1 MIHPSHLLNRFQST
15 LIGSTRLIYDVIK
28 TEISQKNPK
37 YLKSE
42 DSLRVPALLLTSL
55 VTHGKVFK
63 FSAPANWIILRIKSY
78 VMPNL
83 LYDPGQIT

>member
-1 MIHPSHLLNRFQST
+1 MTHPSHLLNRFQST

-42 DSLRVPALLLTSL
+42 DSLRVPALLLTSF
-55 VTHGKVFK
+55 VTHGKGEELCQF
-63 FSAPANWIILRIKSY
+63 FL
-78 VMPNL
+78 
-83 LYDPGQIT
+83 QTITKV

>member
-1 MIHPSHLLNRFQST
+1 MTHPSHLLNRFQST

-42 DSLRVPALLLTSL
+42 DSFRVPALLLTSF

-63 FSAPANWIILRIKSY
+63 FSAPANWVIVRIKSY

-83 LYDPGQIT
+83 YDPGQIT